1 MRILMISWFTQ
12 STNLYIRLGLLV
24 LGAHWDIDNIEITHI
39 NDPFGDEK
47 EAARLVMFNFI
58 DGHWSKAITN
68 DKKALVLMIN

>member
-1 MRILMISWFTQ
+1 M
-12 STNLYIRLGLLV
+12 